1 MNRTLPFAP
10 DYSLY
15 GEPAASGFPD
25 TLHIERLSVRSGPR
39 RWRISPHRHPSLHQ
53 LFWIEHGGGAL
64 FHEDGESAL
73 FDASF
78 VNMPAGTT
86 HGFRFAPGTQG
97 SVLTLP
103 DTVFEPIRARIDPD
117 RRLTRLQV
125 RAARTAPAEMEA
137 LIAEHG
143 GRRANRGEA
152 LAALAALAFVWALRQ
167 MDAAPGTAAAGG
179 GASAR
184 LAERFQG
191 LLDRHHGEWHAV
203 GAYAAALSVT
213 PPHLSRACR
222 EALGQPASALIRERQ
237 MLEARRL
244 LAYTQASV
252 AEVAYR
258 LGFSDPGYFS
268 RVFTSQT
275 GVSPRDF
282 RRRFTSGAG

>member
-1 MNRTLPFAP
+1 MNRTFDPAP

-25 TLHIERLSVRSGPR
+25 TLHIEHLSVRSGPR
-39 RWRISPHRHPSLHQ
+39 RWRIASHRHPSLHQ
-53 LFWIEHGGGAL
+53 LFWIERGGGVL
-64 FHEDGESAL
+64 FHEGGESPL
-73 FDASF
+73 HDASLI
-78 VNMPAGTT
+78 NMPAGAT
-86 HGFRFAPGTQG
+86 HGFRFLPGTQG

-103 DTVFEPIRARIDPD
+103 DAVFEPIRARVDPD

-125 RAARTAPAEMEA
+125 GAARAAPAELDA

-152 LAALAALAFVWALRQ
+152 LAALATLAFVWALRQ
-167 MDAAPGTAAAGG
+167 LDTAPGTAAAGG
-179 GASAR
+179 GAPER

-191 LLDRHHGEWHAV
+191 LLDKHHGEWHAV

-222 EALGQPASALIRERQ
+222 EALGKPASSLIRERQ

-244 LAYTQASV
+244 LAYTQAGV

-268 RVFTSQT
+268 RVFSSKT

>member
-1 MNRTLPFAP
+1 MNRTFRPTP

-39 RWRISPHRHPSLHQ
+39 RWRISSHRHPSLHQ
-53 LFWIEHGGGAL
+53 LFWIERGGGTL
-64 FHEDGESAL
+64 FHDDGESAL
-73 FDASF
+73 RDASF

-86 HGFRFAPGTQG
+86 HGFRFVADTQG

-103 DTVFEPIRARIDPD
+103 DTVFEPIRARIDPE
-117 RRLTRLQV
+117 RRLARMLV
-125 RAARTAPAEMEA
+125 GEARTAPAELEA

-152 LAALAALAFVWALRQ
+152 LAALATLAFVWALRQ
-167 MDAAPGTAAAGG
+167 MDAAPDRAAG

-184 LAERFQG
+184 LADRFQG

-203 GAYAAALSVT
+203 GAYASALSVT

-222 EALGQPASALIRERQ
+222 EALGKPASALIRERQ

-244 LAYTQASV
+244 LAYTQAGV

-268 RVFTSQT
+268 RVFAAET
-275 GVSPRDF
+275 GISPRDF